1 MAREKLNS
9 KVVFGQKI
17 HASLTNGCTCLHIIS
32 WDAFS
37 ESPSMM
43 DCPERHNNLFGYY
56 PKKVFA
62 DRAYCTREN
71 RQKLK
76 DLRISLAAKPLGSPG
91 TDHGRRGSDCR
102 HADQNCCQLS
112 LDTNC
117 HHLPEMPFP
126 STKQFE
132 SIENPMRW

>member
-17 HASLTNGCTCLHIIS
+17 QASLTNGCTCLHIIS

-43 DCPERHNNLFGYY
+43 YCPERHNNLFGYY

-76 DLRISLAAKPLGSPG
+76 DLRISLAAKPLGSPKAG
-91 TDHGRRGSDCR
+91 ADHGRRG
-102 HADQNCCQLS
+102 QLS
-112 LDTNC
+112 
-117 HHLPEMPFP
+117 
-126 STKQFE
+126 
-132 SIENPMRW
+132 

>member
-76 DLRISLAAKPLGSPG
+76 DLRLSCLFHLKSIPGFQFKSIPLLFRKQYLKKKGVPLSSSGLLAL
-91 TDHGRRGSDCR
+91 
-102 HADQNCCQLS
+102 
-112 LDTNC
+112 
-117 HHLPEMPFP
+117 
-126 STKQFE
+126 
-132 SIENPMRW
+132 

>member
-43 DCPERHNNLFGYY
+43 DCPERHNNLSAIIRKRF
-56 PKKVFA
+56 
-62 DRAYCTREN
+62 
-71 RQKLK
+71 
-76 DLRISLAAKPLGSPG
+76 SLTGLTVPG
-91 TDHGRRGSDCR
+91 KTGR
-102 HADQNCCQLS
+102 N
-112 LDTNC
+112 
-117 HHLPEMPFP
+117 
-126 STKQFE
+126 
-132 SIENPMRW
+132 